1 MAVTEEAVGNGA
13 VRKKLSG
20 KKLVLFII
28 LPLLLLGGGG
38 AAAYFLLFAHDD
50 KGKIG
55 ASDQATHEEQS
66 DDTADDGKPPV
77 FFDMDEMLVNLASSG
92 PKPNYLKLKLAL
104 ELGSQEDQKKLE
116 EVLPRIVD
124 QFQVYLRGVRV
135 DDLQGSEGLQRLREE
150 LLMRARMAGKPVKIR
165 DVLFKTVQ
173 VQ

>member
-1 MAVTEEAVGNGA
+1 MAATEEAVGNGV

-38 AAAYFLLFAHDD
+38 VAAWYLLFAHDD

-55 ASDQATHEEQS
+55 ATDQNTNTEASADQV
-66 DDTADDGKPPV
+66 DDGQPPV
-77 FFDMDEMLVNLASSG
+77 FFDMDEMLVNLASTG
-92 PKPNYLKLKLAL
+92 AKPNYLKLKLSL
-104 ELGSQEDQKKLE
+104 ELSSADDQKKLE

>member
-1 MAVTEEAVGNGA
+1 MAVSEEAAGNGVA
-13 VRKKLSG
+13 RKKLSG

-38 AAAYFLLFAHDD
+38 VAAWFLLFPHDD
-50 KGKIG
+50 KAKVA
-55 ASDQATHEEQS
+55 ASAQASTEQ
-66 DDTADDGKPPV
+66 ADDAAEDTGAPPIFV
-77 FFDMDEMLVNLASSG
+77 EMDEMLVNLASSG
-92 PKPNYLKLKLAL
+92 PKPNYLKLKLSL
-104 ELGSQEDQKKLE
+104 ELGNAEDQKKLE
-116 EVLPRIVD
+116 EVMPRIID

-150 LLMRARMAGKPVKIR
+150 LLMRARMAGKPVKIK

>member
-1 MAVTEEAVGNGA
+1 MAVTEEAGNGVA
-13 VRKKLSG
+13 RKKLSG

-38 AAAYFLLFAHDD
+38 VAAWFLLFPHDD
-50 KGKIG
+50 KANIT
-55 ASDQATHEEQS
+55 ASAQASTEQ
-66 DDTADDGKPPV
+66 ADDAAEDDGAPPTFV
-77 FFDMDEMLVNLASSG
+77 EMDEMLVNLASSG
-92 PKPNYLKLKLAL
+92 PKPNYLKLKLSL
-104 ELGSQEDQKKLE
+104 ELGSAEDQKKLE
-116 EVLPRIVD
+116 EVMPRIID

-150 LLMRARMAGKPVKIR
+150 LLMRARMAGKPVKIK

>member
-1 MAVTEEAVGNGA
+1 MAVTDEAAGNGV

-38 AAAYFLLFAHDD
+38 AAAWYLLFSHDD

-55 ASDQATHEEQS
+55 ATGEATADQQNADQV
-66 DDTADDGKPPV
+66 DDGKPPI
-77 FFDMDEMLVNLASSG
+77 FYDMDEMLVNLASSG

-104 ELGSQEDQKKLE
+104 ELGTQEDQKKLE